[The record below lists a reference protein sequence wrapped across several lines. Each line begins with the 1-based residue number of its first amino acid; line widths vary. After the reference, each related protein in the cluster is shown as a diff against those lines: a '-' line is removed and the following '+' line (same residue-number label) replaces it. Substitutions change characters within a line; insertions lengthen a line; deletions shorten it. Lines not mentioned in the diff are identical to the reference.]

1 MIVSFEEMRS
11 KNLFYV
17 LCGVTSFGI
26 IAWIYLKQDYFGDNF
41 PILYWITFA
50 AVPLLPVI
58 TLLQTARYYH
68 RKNNPL
74 ANPFVFLAIGVF
86 SSFIAE
92 QIWSIYSF
100 VLNEE
105 PFPSIADVFYLGF
118 YPFVAIFLLYF
129 IKRLKGSISKKAVL
143 FSLVSSCALLIP
155 TITAAVEFNEEETGL
170 AFWTALSYP
179 IVDSAI
185 LVFLI
190 LAVITQFKTLRDNFL
205 ILLMFGLS
213 IWIIADTGYLYE
225 QISETYYEGGL
236 TDLAY
241 IATYL
246 VWGISPLLIDKNNM
260 QNLQQSNTIRFNA
273 IRHFAV
279 PFSLLSI
286 YGVTIFMMNHF
297 GLLWEQTGESLDTLN
312 INLLFFGVSG
322 VFTILIVMTYWNL
335 NKLVKMREQEI
346 IEKNQEIMR
355 IEKLSTIGHLAA
367 SMAHD
372 MRNPLAVIKNS
383 MELLELRYGSKIDE
397 STREEVSWAN
407 QAIDRISFNIE
418 NVLDYVRNTPLKLDE
433 IFIENLIESATKS
446 ISNLEKIK
454 IDIPKSQT
462 HVKVDLDKMRTVF
475 VNLLVNASQA
485 IEGKGEIIVKVT
497 DVRDTTQ
504 ITIQDSGKGIPE
516 ELLPRIFEPL
526 FTTKTRGTGLGLVS
540 AKNIVEQHGGTISVK
555 NNPTTFTVLLPKNI
569 ECRIENE
576 KDQII
581 GASLVKF

>member
-1 MIVSFEEMRS
+1 
-11 KNLFYV
+11 
-17 LCGVTSFGI
+17 
-26 IAWIYLKQDYFGDNF
+26 
-41 PILYWITFA
+41 
-50 AVPLLPVI
+50 
-58 TLLQTARYYH
+58 
-68 RKNNPL
+68 
-74 ANPFVFLAIGVF
+74 
-86 SSFIAE
+86 
-92 QIWSIYSF
+92 
-100 VLNEE
+100 
-105 PFPSIADVFYLGF
+105 
-118 YPFVAIFLLYF
+118 
-129 IKRLKGSISKKAVL
+129 
-143 FSLVSSCALLIP
+143 
-155 TITAAVEFNEEETGL
+155 
-170 AFWTALSYP
+170 
-179 IVDSAI
+179 
-185 LVFLI
+185 
-190 LAVITQFKTLRDNFL
+190 
-205 ILLMFGLS
+205 
-213 IWIIADTGYLYE
+213 
-225 QISETYYEGGL
+225 
-236 TDLAY
+236 
-241 IATYL
+241 
-246 VWGISPLLIDKNNM
+246 
-260 QNLQQSNTIRFNA
+260 
-273 IRHFAV
+273 
-279 PFSLLSI
+279 
-286 YGVTIFMMNHF
+286 MMNHF

-581 GASLVKF
+581 GVSLVKF